1 MTAAFAV
8 ACLLG
13 GGGATQATAAP
24 EDAIWPIYVD
34 PVNGNDTTGDG
45 HSWSTALKTIPVAVA
60 KSDTADYYNDR
71 RVQVTLAKGT
81 YVLDSTVN
89 LKSRTSL
96 VGDPRCDRSEVV
108 LTAPVDEESGYGVVG
123 SGSGVVSMTTPHDDF
138 VCTLANLTVS
148 NVMVETGQS
157 RIDCGFGAAHDRWSQ
172 VVTNVVVTRCANTND
187 FWSYSAVGVKT
198 GGRALVADCL
208 FTDLRLPRYGMV
220 GLCGNGGLFRNCRIE
235 NCAFGV
241 CENGYYTGSGVLIGC
256 IGTLSEYNVVEG
268 CVFSNNTSH
277 TSGDVCVSRVAA
289 MRDCLFVD
297 NVGKQVLAGS
307 WGNDAGGFF
316 TNNPPQVVGCTFL
329 RNASTNG
336 AFGLTFSC
344 GGTVSNCTFSG
355 NSATVNCAGVQNPLE
370 VVDCTFAS
378 NACQV
383 STGSGA
389 LFFSGNAAYAWRT
402 PRVANCTFDGNS
414 TPGNGGAIRTTKPV
428 TVEGCLFEGNSA
440 QNGGAVKGDSF
451 ATVSN
456 CTFSGNS
463 ARNSGGGVCFSMGGG
478 LEGALVADCVFTN
491 NTAGGSG
498 ILYGGAGVYADL
510 WGATTDVALTL
521 RNCLFVGNALTNET
535 ASGNGSAAILM
546 SRNGGTARFL
556 VESCTMVENRAVC
569 GKPSA
574 LYVWDNGAGKVGMTY
589 VTNTVI
595 ACNYGADGVSAPA
608 VGSIWGLSS
617 NIVSRIGHSYLHPKT
632 GASANWWTDGQ
643 QVTDSNELPAFKP
656 GTWIPSAKSALR
668 DAGLFQAWM
677 TGAFDLQRNADGKA
691 FATRVYGSAPD
702 IGAFE
707 RVPAGGFTVIVR

>member
-157 RIDCGFGAAHDRWSQ
+157 LIDCGFGAAHDRWSQ

-241 CENGYYTGSGVLIGC
+241 CENGRYTGSGVLIGC

-344 GGTVSNCTFSG
+344 GG
-355 NSATVNCAGVQNPLE
+355 
-370 VVDCTFAS
+370 
-378 NACQV
+378 
-383 STGSGA
+383 
-389 LFFSGNAAYAWRT
+389 
-402 PRVANCTFDGNS
+402 
-414 TPGNGGAIRTTKPV
+414 
-428 TVEGCLFEGNSA
+428 
-440 QNGGAVKGDSF
+440 
-451 ATVSN
+451 TVSN

-617 NIVSRIGHSYLHPKT
+617 SIVSRIGHSYLHPKT